1 MDFPN
6 TPALPRAFFDRP
18 VLEVA
23 RDLLGRVVVHT
34 TADGD
39 VAVRLTE
46 VEAYAGPGDPG
57 SHAARGRTPRTAVMF
72 GPPGHAYVYFSYG
85 MHWCANLVCGPEGT
99 ASAVLLRAGEV
110 VSGLDLARSRR
121 PAAHKD
127 VDLAR
132 GPARLA
138 GALGLDKAQDGA
150 DLCTPTSALRVLD
163 GPPTS
168 SSSEVLAG
176 PRVGVSGEGGDGER
190 FPWRYWLAGEAT
202 VSAYRVAAPRRR
214 RAGSPTTSTTTR
226 PTDEES
232 TQ

>member
-1 MDFPN
+1 MDAVR
-6 TPALPRAFFDRP
+6 TEALPRAFYDRP
-18 VLEVA
+18 VLDVA

-34 TADGD
+34 TDDGD
-39 VAVRLTE
+39 VAARVTE
-46 VEAYAGPGDPG
+46 VEAYAGPDDPG

-121 PAAHKD
+121 PAARRD

-138 GALGLDKAQDGA
+138 AALGLDGAQDGA
-150 DLCTPTSALRVLD
+150 DLCAPTSALRVLD
-163 GPPTS
+163 DATAS
-168 SSSEVLAG
+168 SSRGPGAVVTG
-176 PRVGVSGEGGDGER
+176 PRVGVSGPGGDGEL
-190 FPWRYWLAGEAT
+190 FPWRSWLAGEPT

-214 RAGSPTTSTTTR
+214 RAGSGASTT
-226 PTDEES
+226 TDEES